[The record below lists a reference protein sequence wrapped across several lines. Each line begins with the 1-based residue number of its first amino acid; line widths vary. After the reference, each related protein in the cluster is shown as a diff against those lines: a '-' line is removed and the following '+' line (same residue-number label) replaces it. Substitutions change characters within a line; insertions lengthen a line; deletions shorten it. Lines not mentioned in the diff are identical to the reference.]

1 MVKMTKQIIPCL
13 DIKEG
18 RVVKGKKFKN
28 IQDVADPL
36 TVAINYENQ
45 GADALFV
52 LDISGKERNEFLT
65 IIQELTSELTIPV
78 TVGGGVRSL
87 EDVDAVLNA
96 CAKKVSITSAAIEDP
111 QLLKQAADKYGSER
125 IVLSIDA
132 KQVNET
138 TCMHLNKV
146 ARSIVDL
153 T

>member
-1 MVKMTKQIIPCL
+1 MTKEIIPCL
-13 DIKEG
+13 DIKEE

-96 CAKKVSITSAAIEDP
+96 GAKKVSITSAAIEDP

-125 IVLSIDA
+125 IVLSIEDR
-132 KQVNET
+132 KST
-138 TCMHLNKV
+138 RLNSSHV
-146 ARSIVDL
+146 AISYA
-153 T
+153 